1 MNNKELIKNLQS
13 GKTETV
19 ISALKLI
26 ASEGNN
32 DLLTEVIKLFHQ
44 TTNNTIQQEI
54 IKIIEHLKDPKSVP
68 VIINAIENKDFADQ
82 LPVLVAAC
90 WKNGLNYEEYTET
103 FVQVFIEGDFQLA
116 FDAFTVID
124 NIEKIKKQD
133 AERCLIKLRN
143 AFDDINDDKKRLIT
157 ELINIINDKKVNP
170 GT

>member
-1 MNNKELIKNLQS
+1 MKKNNS
-13 GKTETV
+13 
-19 ISALKLI
+19 
-26 ASEGNN
+26 
-32 DLLTEVIKLFHQ
+32 LLYYFILVAFVFSIVLLYSSTSLANVR
-44 TTNNTIQQEI
+44 
-54 IKIIEHLKDPKSVP
+54 IEPSRI
-68 VIINAIENKDFADQ
+68 IINAIENKDFADQ

>member
-124 NIEKIKKQD
+124 NLEEIKQQD
-133 AERCLIKLRN
+133 AEGCLIKLRN
-143 AFDDINDDKKRLIT
+143 AFDNISDDKKRLIT